1 MVGREWK
8 LRRGRREERRTHH
21 PLEIADNHP
30 VEDLARFIGV
40 ADVFEGFG
48 GILSGDVE

>member
-1 MVGREWK
+1 MGTEWG
-8 LRRGRREERRTHH
+8 LRGGDRKETRTHH

-30 VEDLARFIGV
+30 VQDLARFIGM